1 MESIHQ
7 EDILKVLEGSNLNLN
22 STHSKLCLPIINRIY
37 KKMKIGLKF
46 DAIKTCEKIIIDGHH
61 RYISSLLANIE
72 LDQVQ
77 FNKTKATMVYD
88 WKDVEFVDEAWDT
101 NEKIKRLNEL
111 DADFNNISIQKII
124 DMTN

>member
-1 MESIHQ
+1 
-7 EDILKVLEGSNLNLN
+7 
-22 STHSKLCLPIINRIY
+22 
-37 KKMKIGLKF
+37 MKIGLKF
-46 DAIKTCEKIIIDGHH
+46 DAIKTCEKLIIDGHH
-61 RYISSLLANIE
+61 RYINSLLANIG

-77 FNKTKATMVYD
+77 SNKTKATMVYD

-101 NEKIKRLNEL
+101 SEKIKRLNEL